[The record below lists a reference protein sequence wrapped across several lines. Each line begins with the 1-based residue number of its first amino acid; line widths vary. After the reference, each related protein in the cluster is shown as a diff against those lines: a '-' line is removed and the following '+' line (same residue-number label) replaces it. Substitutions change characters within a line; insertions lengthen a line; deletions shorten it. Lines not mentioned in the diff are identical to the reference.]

1 MLSKLTRRAMLGVMT
16 MAVLSLASCKPKAQ
30 DENYAADIDVS
41 DPLYELGVS
50 WQLAQYRATTLS
62 ALRYDYRL
70 KLPKELDTRI
80 EGEALI
86 SFRFDS
92 TAAGERPVVLDFL
105 NPEARTLRLEV
116 NGQPASWFPVNDHL
130 VIPSAGMQDGENSV
144 RLSFIAGDEALNRNR
159 EFLYTLF
166 VPDRAHFSLPVFDQP
181 NLKGEV
187 VWDIEAPSNWVVV
200 ANGPLLTQS
209 EGAGVASA
217 ETIQPPPR

>member
-30 DENYAADIDVS
+30 DENQAADIDVS

-144 RLSFIAGDEALNRNR
+144 RLNFIAGDEALNRNR

-181 NLKGEV
+181 NL
-187 VWDIEAPSNWVVV
+187 
-200 ANGPLLTQS
+200 
-209 EGAGVASA
+209 
-217 ETIQPPPR
+217 